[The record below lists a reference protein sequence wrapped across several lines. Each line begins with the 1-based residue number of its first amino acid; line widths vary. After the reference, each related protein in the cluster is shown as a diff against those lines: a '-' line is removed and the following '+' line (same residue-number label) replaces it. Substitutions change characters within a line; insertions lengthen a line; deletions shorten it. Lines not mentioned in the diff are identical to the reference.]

1 MYSLSRGPIFW
12 FGLSREFNPI
22 FIHKMRNKMI
32 NEIYDNV
39 MNGDV
44 SSVCSLMSH
53 LRETGE
59 WKQFSGVERDRFR
72 YLLHLWKTLMGQ
84 DKLTVQLKY
93 LTRSS

>member
-1 MYSLSRGPIFW
+1 
-12 FGLSREFNPI
+12 
-22 FIHKMRNKMI
+22 MI

-39 MNGDV
+39 MGGDV
-44 SSVCSLMSH
+44 SGVCSLMSH